1 MLSASEGAL
10 AGNVELETPNE
21 QGCAVSTADV
31 IDDLLLRWQDRRR
44 RGLSASVGE
53 LCEHHPELVGELTQR
68 VKAFESMEALLS
80 LGLNASGTDAPALV
94 PAHLAEKLLPLGYEL
109 LDVIDQG
116 GMGIVYRAVQ
126 VKLRRVV
133 ALKMIAGFR
142 AGPKNLAR
150 FRAEAEAIA
159 HLQHPHIVQ
168 IHEVGEVDGHSFF
181 SMEYLAGGTLATV
194 LERGPLAPPAAAAV
208 VEVLARA
215 VHYAHARGVVHRDLK
230 PGNVLLSGDG
240 GCEMGDGKDLVGH
253 PPVSSSQSPISH
265 PPSPTP
271 KVADFGLAKRLGA
284 DSNHTATGEVVGT
297 PAYMAPEQA
306 AGEGGTSGPA
316 VDVYALGAILYE
328 ALTGRPPFQAGTV
341 LGTLRK
347 VMSDEPEPPRSVRP
361 AVPRDLEAVCLKC
374 LEKHPR
380 HRYPTAEALADDL
393 RRFLA
398 GRPVAARSHSRAVR
412 ALRWCRRRPV
422 LVALVAGLG
431 LAPVAVWG
439 GDYVATERRR
449 ARAVAVAP
457 QAREILQRHCYEC
470 HGANPD
476 KVDRHFLALD
486 RASLLDPNRKNVV
499 PGHPEQSRL
508 IQRIAD
514 GTMPPREEELRLPRV
529 SSLELGI
536 LQEWIAGGAPPFPP
550 EDPENPTPPVVPRSE
565 LAAEVKAIMVRHCY
579 ECHQHGDARAGILV
593 LDHNLLTETRKV
605 VVPGNPDESEFY
617 YLLVAAPRDPLL
629 MPPRS
634 RPRMTPEEIDTV
646 RRWIAAGAP
655 PFPATEK

>member
-1 MLSASEGAL
+1 M
-10 AGNVELETPNE
+10 
-21 QGCAVSTADV
+21 STADV
-31 IDDLLLRWQDRRR
+31 IDELLLRWQDRRR

-80 LGLNASGTDAPALV
+80 LGPKATRTGGDSAPAGV
-94 PAHLAEKLLPLGYEL
+94 PGHLAEKLLPLGYEL

-168 IHEVGEVDGHSFF
+168 VHEVGEVDGHSFF

-194 LERGPLAPPAAAAV
+194 LERGPLAPAAAAEV

-215 VHYAHARGVVHRDLK
+215 VHHAHVRGVVHRDLK
-230 PGNVLLSGDG
+230 PGNVLFGVGSGEWAAG
-240 GCEMGDGKDLVGH
+240 IQNGR
-253 PPVSSSQSPISH
+253 
-265 PPSPTP
+265 PPSSLPTDHSPLPTGPP

-341 LGTLRK
+341 LGTLKK
-347 VMSDEPEPPRSVRP
+347 VVSDEPEPPRAARP
-361 AVPRDLEAVCLKC
+361 AVPRDLDAVCLKC
-374 LEKHPR
+374 LEKRPGD
-380 HRYPTAEALADDL
+380 RYPTAEALADDL
-393 RRFLA
+393 KRFLA

-412 ALRWCRRRPV
+412 AVRWCRRRPV
-422 LVALVAGLG
+422 LVALVAAVG

-439 GDYVATERRR
+439 GDYVAAERRR

-476 KVDRHFLALD
+476 KVDRDFLALD
-486 RASLLDPNRKNVV
+486 RASLLDPHRKNVV
-499 PGHPEQSRL
+499 PGHPDQSRL

-536 LQEWIAGGAPPFPP
+536 LREWIAGGAPPFPP
-550 EDPENPTPPVVPRSE
+550 EDPGHPTPPVVPRSE
-565 LAAEVKAIMVRHCY
+565 LAAEVKAITVRHCY
-579 ECHQHGDARAGILV
+579 ECHQHENARAGILV

-617 YLLVAAPRDPLL
+617 TLLVAAPRDPLL